1 MSDSGTVGPSPPDPG
16 SPGPDDDFLI
26 TSLVGGDAAALTA
39 LMDRYDRLVRY
50 TIFCVNQEQSR
61 RDPHWLESVASDT
74 WIGFVRSLQREPTMR
89 PQSVPAY
96 LSRIARNQSITAL
109 RRAKARVQAVNVDLA
124 SEALEIPGNLEDP
137 SEVASRLESLETLR
151 ECVSKL
157 DGPDQAMVEQLA
169 AIVAHRWKDAAGA
182 LGIPES
188 TLRSRW
194 KTVLVRLR
202 RCLERK
208 SRDSVARAR
217 SRRDL

>member
-1 MSDSGTVGPSPPDPG
+1 MPESGTVGPPSHDPG
-16 SPGPDDDFLI
+16 PSGPDDDYLI

-39 LMDRYDRLVRY
+39 LMGRYDRLVRY
-50 TIFCVNQEQSR
+50 TIRCSSREQCR

-74 WIGFVRSLQREPTMR
+74 WFGFVRSLKREPTKK

-96 LSRIARNQSITAL
+96 LSRIARNQSVTAL
-109 RRAKARVQAVNVDLA
+109 RRAKGPVQAVNVDPE
-124 SEALEIPGNLEDP
+124 SEAWEIPGNLEDP
-137 SEVASRLESLETLR
+137 SEVAARLEDLAALR

-157 DGPDQAMVEQLA
+157 DDPDQAMVEQLS
-169 AIVAHRWKDAAGA
+169 AITARRWRDAADA

-202 RCLERK
+202 RCLQRK
-208 SRDSVARAR
+208 SPDSVARAPL
-217 SRRDL
+217 RRDL